1 MQCIQY
7 CSSVSSGQQINIL
20 VSNEICIDS
29 TLRFFI
35 YIYFLS
41 SSPISIQVQCS
52 ILLHLFFLLRPLAVH
67 QPCTSRLLNG
77 LIATNRMLITY
88 ANWPELVKKSVRE
101 RALHSILSSF
111 YCLILFFDGVY
122 SGVQQNKKIWRR
134 RRRIQTLF
142 LRTLQSEHLRLF
154 SRWMNENSLRV
165 CVSGWAM
172 AMAKAR
178 KKNRQ
183 QQNKET
189 DTSAMCAPLQLA
201 LSSFF
206 FSLFFSLTHWL
217 CAFFFFV
224 ALSIRLEEWS
234 CCKHR
239 NGQKRSRKKIVRDH
253 RIDNERM
260 HIAFEVAAPTGFCI
274 DQ

>member
-178 KKNRQ
+178 KKIGNSKTKKRIRVP
-183 QQNKET
+183 
-189 DTSAMCAPLQLA
+189 CVPR
-201 LSSFF
+201 SSSRLVHF

-217 CAFFFFV
+217 CAFFF
-224 ALSIRLEEWS
+224 LLHCR
-234 CCKHR
+234 
-239 NGQKRSRKKIVRDH
+239 
-253 RIDNERM
+253 
-260 HIAFEVAAPTGFCI
+260 
-274 DQ
+274 